1 MHKTL
6 VAYFSASGTTRQ
18 IGQTMAKI
26 MEADVCEIKPKM
38 AYTHADLNWHDPHS
52 RSSVEMKD
60 VHSRPEMADLEVD
73 PSAYDTI
80 YVGFPIWWY
89 EAPRIISTFLESADF
104 KGKTIVIFAT
114 SGGSG
119 MGETLHQLKGCCP
132 NANWIEGKVFHAF
145 ASKEEVGRWVEEIEK
160 QR

>member
-1 MHKTL
+1 
-6 VAYFSASGTTRQ
+6 
-18 IGQTMAKI
+18 
-26 MEADVCEIKPKM
+26 
-38 AYTHADLNWHDPHS
+38 
-52 RSSVEMKD
+52 MK
-60 VHSRPEMADLEVD
+60 RPGSFQL
-73 PSAYDTI
+73 
-80 YVGFPIWWY
+80 
-89 EAPRIISTFLESADF
+89 FLESADF

-145 ASKEEVGRWVEEIEK
+145 ASKEEIGRWVEEIEK

>member
-26 MEADVCEIKPKM
+26 LEADVCEIKPKM

-89 EAPRIISTFLESADF
+89 EAPRIISTF
-104 KGKTIVIFAT
+104 
-114 SGGSG
+114 
-119 MGETLHQLKGCCP
+119 
-132 NANWIEGKVFHAF
+132 
-145 ASKEEVGRWVEEIEK
+145 
-160 QR
+160 